1 LLFVGWGCFGKFLL
15 QIGYSFRLK
24 TFFKKG
30 LAVDVHPEVY
40 THPSVTTDNNTTQ
53 HRKTMRNINGIILPT
68 APKGAN
74 TLTLTIPGTRK
85 RATVGIQN
93 ADTLRGTVGV
103 LTFSRFRGGKVELL
117 GGSMNWNGQEVAA
130 W

>member
-1 LLFVGWGCFGKFLL
+1 
-15 QIGYSFRLK
+15 
-24 TFFKKG
+24 
-30 LAVDVHPEVY
+30 
-40 THPSVTTDNNTTQ
+40 
-53 HRKTMRNINGIILPT
+53 MRNINGIILPT

-93 ADTLRGTVGV
+93 ADTLRGTAGV

-117 GGSMNWNGQEVAA
+117 GGSMNWNGQEVAL
-130 W
+130 